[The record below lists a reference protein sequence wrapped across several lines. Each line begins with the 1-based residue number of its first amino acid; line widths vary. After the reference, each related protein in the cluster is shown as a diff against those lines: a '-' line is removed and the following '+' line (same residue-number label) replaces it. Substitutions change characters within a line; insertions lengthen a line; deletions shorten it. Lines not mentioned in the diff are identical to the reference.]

1 LRIVFMGTPE
11 FAAHSL
17 QTLMERKYHVVGVV
31 TAPDKPAG
39 RGLSTQVSAVKAMA
53 LRYQLPLLQPEKL
66 RDEQFLEDLKSWNAD
81 VFVVVAFRMLPKVV
95 WRMPRYGAFNLHA
108 SLLPQ
113 YRGAAPVN
121 WAIINGEKSTGITTF
136 FLDENIDTGKI
147 IFSETTTIGPEENA
161 GQLHDRLMYAGA
173 ELVCK
178 TLDAII
184 AGKVQTFPQ
193 PQVSSL
199 KTAPKIHKDTCRI
212 NWNNN
217 AQAIHNLVRG
227 LSPYPAAFSELT
239 TKDGHTVPVKIYATN
254 YTIASHELPNGTIVS
269 DNKTFLKVACS
280 NGFIEIQELQL
291 AGKKRVAVRDFLSG
305 FREIIQCNFIDEC
318 QQI

>member
-1 LRIVFMGTPE
+1 MGTPE

-17 QTLMERKYHVVGVV
+17 RILIEKKYQVVGVV

-39 RGLSTQVSAVKAMA
+39 RGLSTQASAVKQAA
-53 LRYQLPLLQPEKL
+53 LEYRLPLLQPDKL

-81 VFVVVAFRMLPKVV
+81 IFVVVAFRMLPEVV

-113 YRGAAPVN
+113 YRGAAPIN
-121 WAIINGEKSTGITTF
+121 WAIINGETTTGLTTF
-136 FLDENIDTGKI
+136 FLDENIDTGQI
-147 IFSETTTIGPEENA
+147 IFNETISIAPEENA
-161 GQLHDRLMYAGA
+161 GELHDKMMYAGA

-184 AGKVQTFPQ
+184 AGNLQTFPQ
-193 PQVSSL
+193 PQVLPL
-199 KTAPKIHKDTCRI
+199 KPAPKIHKDTCRI

-217 AQAIHNLVRG
+217 AQDIHNLIRG

-239 TKDGHTVPVKIYATN
+239 TNDGSNILTKIYAAN
-254 YTIASHELPNGTIVS
+254 YAIARHELPNGTIVS
-269 DNKTFLKVACS
+269 DNKTFLKVTCS
-280 NGFIEIQELQL
+280 NGFIDIQELQL
-291 AGKKRVAVRDFLSG
+291 AGKKRVVVKDFLLG
-305 FREIIQCNFIDEC
+305 FREIAHCSFIN
-318 QQI
+318 